1 MTSECFKCKEYF
13 YDAMFIFDQ
22 DKIQKNNVKFQV
34 HSTSLNNKKAFPKKN
49 FKNNHFLFKFQVRLL
64 HRDVKPHSQ

>member
-34 HSTSLNNKKAFPKKN
+34 HSTSLNSKKAFPKKQYQ
-49 FKNNHFLFKFQVRLL
+49 K
-64 HRDVKPHSQ
+64 